1 MTETFYDDD
10 DDGDDNND
18 CYEDNLNNLNALFTV
33 AVQPLSYQAS
43 LQSHSTQREHTTV
56 NVSLSFLA

>member
-18 CYEDNLNNLNALFTV
+18 CFEDELENLNALFTV
-33 AVQPLSYQAS
+33 AVHPLSYQAS
-43 LQSHSTQREHTTV
+43 FQSHSTQHEHTTV
-56 NVSLSFLA
+56 NVSFSFLT